1 MRSAPGKR
9 VAFYTLGCKTN
20 QYDTEAMQEQ
30 FIKSGYQVVGFQQHS
45 DVYVVNTCT
54 VTNLGDRKS
63 RQMIRKAHRINP
75 NAVIAVVG
83 CYAQQAAEEVLS
95 ISGVKV
101 AVGTK
106 NRNRIVEYV
115 EMAEA
120 TESSINA
127 VEDIMKVREF
137 EDTPIEAFD
146 GKTRAVL
153 KIQEGC
159 NQFCS
164 YCIIPYARGPIRSRK
179 PKSIMDEVHRLADAG
194 FQEVVLT
201 GIHIASYGRDLK
213 PIDGNDLQPTDLLE
227 LLEYI
232 HKVEGIQRI
241 RLGSM
246 EPTLLSDEFVRTVR
260 ELPKVCRHYHISLQS
275 GCDATLKRMNRKY
288 TTAQYWEIVGRL
300 RREIP
305 EVAVTTDIMV
315 GFPGETQEEF
325 SDTYAFA
332 EAIGFSKIHV
342 FQYSPRAG
350 TPAASFENQVP
361 AECKEQRSR
370 KLIDLGHQ
378 LEQAFMKQ
386 FIGRE
391 AMVLF
396 EEEHADRDG
405 FYEGYTD
412 QYVRVMVQ
420 GDSELEGRLLPVMIK
435 EIDVDSLIGQIIC
448 R

>member
-1 MRSAPGKR
+1 MKPAPGKR

-30 FIKSGYQVVGFQQHS
+30 FVRNGYQVVGFQENS

-63 RQMIRKAHRINP
+63 RQMIRKAHRTNP

-95 ISGVKV
+95 IPGVKV

-120 TESSINA
+120 TKSSINV
-127 VEDIMKVREF
+127 VEDIMKVQEF

-159 NQFCS
+159 SQFCS
-164 YCIIPYARGPIRSRK
+164 YCIIPYARGPIRSREL
-179 PKSIMDEVHRLADAG
+179 KSVMEEVQRLADAG

-201 GIHIASYGRDLK
+201 GIHIASYGKDLK
-213 PIDGNDLQPTDLLE
+213 TTDLLE
-227 LLEYI
+227 LLKSI

-241 RLGSM
+241 RLGSI

-288 TTAQYWEIVGRL
+288 STAHYREIVERL

-305 EVAVTTDIMV
+305 ETAVTTDIMV
-315 GFPGETQEEF
+315 GFPGETHDEF
-325 SDTYAFA
+325 SESYDFA
-332 EAIGFSKIHV
+332 ETIGFSKIHV

-350 TPAASFENQVP
+350 TPAASFANQVP

-370 KLIDLGHQ
+370 MLIDLGHQ
-378 LEQAFMKQ
+378 LERAFIKQ

-391 AMVLF
+391 VAVLF
-396 EEEHADRDG
+396 EEEHPDWEG
-405 FYEGYTD
+405 FYEGYSD
-412 QYVRVMVQ
+412 QYVRVMVK
-420 GDSELEGRLLPVMIK
+420 GDSELEGKLLPVLIK
-435 EIDVDSLIGQIIC
+435 EIDEDRLMGQVIC
-448 R
+448 REID

>member
-1 MRSAPGKR
+1 MKSAPGKR

-30 FIKSGYQVVGFQQHS
+30 FVRNGYQLVSFQEDS

-63 RQMIRKAHRINP
+63 RQMIRKAHRTNP

-95 ISGVKV
+95 IPGVKV

-120 TESSINA
+120 TQSSINA

-164 YCIIPYARGPIRSRK
+164 YCIIPYARGPIRSRN
-179 PKSIMDEVHRLADAG
+179 PNSVLSEVQRLAEAG

-201 GIHIASYGRDLK
+201 GIHIASYGKDLK
-213 PIDGNDLQPTDLLE
+213 AADLLG
-227 LLEYI
+227 LLKSI
-232 HKVEGIQRI
+232 HDVEGIQRI
-241 RLGSM
+241 RLGSI
-246 EPTLLSDEFVRTVR
+246 EPTLLSDEFVQTVKD
-260 ELPKVCRHYHISLQS
+260 LSKVCRHYHISLQS

-288 TTAQYWEIVGRL
+288 TAAQYRTIVERL
-300 RREIP
+300 RKEIP
-305 EVAVTTDIMV
+305 EAAVTTDIMV
-315 GFPGETQEEF
+315 GFPGETHDEF
-325 SDTYAFA
+325 LESYAFA
-332 EAIGFSKIHV
+332 EAIEFSKIHV

-350 TPAASFENQVP
+350 TPAASFANQVP

-370 KLIDLGHQ
+370 KLIELGHQ
-378 LEQAFMKQ
+378 LERTFMKQ
-386 FIGRE
+386 FLDRE
-391 AMVLF
+391 VTVLF
-396 EEEHADRDG
+396 EEEHPDREG

-412 QYVRVMVQ
+412 QYVRVMAK
-420 GDSELEGRLLPVMIK
+420 GNSELEGRLLPVMIK
-435 EIDVDSLIGQIIC
+435 GIDEDRLMGQIIC
-448 R
+448 REID

>member
-1 MRSAPGKR
+1 MKPAPGKR

-30 FIKSGYQVVGFQQHS
+30 FVRNGYQVVGFQENS

-63 RQMIRKAHRINP
+63 RQMIRKAHRTNP

-95 ISGVKV
+95 IPGVKV

-120 TESSINA
+120 TKSSINV
-127 VEDIMKVREF
+127 VEDIMKVQEF

-159 NQFCS
+159 SQFCS
-164 YCIIPYARGPIRSRK
+164 YCIIPYARGPIRSREL
-179 PKSIMDEVHRLADAG
+179 KSVMEEVQRLADAG

-201 GIHIASYGRDLK
+201 GIHIASYGKDLK
-213 PIDGNDLQPTDLLE
+213 TTDLLE
-227 LLEYI
+227 LLKSI

-241 RLGSM
+241 RLGSI

-288 TTAQYWEIVGRL
+288 STAHYREIVERL

-305 EVAVTTDIMV
+305 ETAVTTDIMV
-315 GFPGETQEEF
+315 GFPGETHDEF
-325 SDTYAFA
+325 SESYDFA
-332 EAIGFSKIHV
+332 ETIGFSKIHV

-350 TPAASFENQVP
+350 TPAASFANQVP

-370 KLIDLGHQ
+370 MLIDLGHQ
-378 LEQAFMKQ
+378 LERAFIKQ

-391 AMVLF
+391 VAVLF
-396 EEEHADRDG
+396 EEEHPDWEG
-405 FYEGYTD
+405 FYEGYSG
-412 QYVRVMVQ
+412 QYVRVMVK
-420 GDSELEGRLLPVMIK
+420 GDSELEGKLLPVLIK
-435 EIDVDSLIGQIIC
+435 EIDEDRLMGQVIC
-448 R
+448 REID

>member
-1 MRSAPGKR
+1 MKSAPGKR

-30 FIKSGYQVVGFQQHS
+30 FVRNGYQLVSFQEDS

-63 RQMIRKAHRINP
+63 RQMIRKAHRTNP

-95 ISGVKV
+95 IPGVKV

-120 TESSINA
+120 TQSSINA

-179 PKSIMDEVHRLADAG
+179 PNSVLSEVQRLAEAG

-201 GIHIASYGRDLK
+201 GIHIASYGKDLK
-213 PIDGNDLQPTDLLE
+213 AADLLG
-227 LLEYI
+227 LLKSI
-232 HKVEGIQRI
+232 HDVEGIQRI
-241 RLGSM
+241 RLGSI
-246 EPTLLSDEFVRTVR
+246 EPTLLSDEFVQTVKD
-260 ELPKVCRHYHISLQS
+260 LSKVCRHYHISLQS

-288 TTAQYWEIVGRL
+288 TAAQYRTIVERL
-300 RREIP
+300 RKEIP
-305 EVAVTTDIMV
+305 EAAVTTDIMV
-315 GFPGETQEEF
+315 GFPGETHDEF
-325 SDTYAFA
+325 LESYAFA
-332 EAIGFSKIHV
+332 EAIEFSKIHV

-350 TPAASFENQVP
+350 TPAASFANQVP

-370 KLIDLGHQ
+370 KLIELGHQ
-378 LEQAFMKQ
+378 LERTFMKQ
-386 FIGRE
+386 FLDRE
-391 AMVLF
+391 VTVLF
-396 EEEHADRDG
+396 EEEHPDREG

-412 QYVRVMVQ
+412 QYVRVMAK
-420 GDSELEGRLLPVMIK
+420 GNSELEGRLLPVMIK
-435 EIDVDSLIGQIIC
+435 GIDEDRLMGQIIC
-448 R
+448 REID